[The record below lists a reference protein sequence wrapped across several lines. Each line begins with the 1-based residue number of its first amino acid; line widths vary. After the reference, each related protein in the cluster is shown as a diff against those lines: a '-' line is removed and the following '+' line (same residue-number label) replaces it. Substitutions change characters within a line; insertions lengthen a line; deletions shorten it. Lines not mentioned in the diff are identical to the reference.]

1 MIAKSNDDLRQEVDK
16 IEFLKIYPLL
26 TLFLCQALTSAL
38 LTSLLLLLLH
48 FLLLFVTGIRYAID
62 SILSVGF
69 PSSKTAS
76 LAVYLSHPKV
86 GCRIDKNNT
95 FYILLLLFPLIII
108 NFKLLVS
115 FILEFRTFIYESS
128 LRIHLFFIFS
138 ASDTSLSLFLS
149 FSLSLSHS
157 HLFSF
162 PLLSTSK
169 STGLIQLI
177 PDATSLDGL
186 KKSKSFP
193 GSLRGHFTK
202 VW

>member
-26 TLFLCQALTSAL
+26 TFFLCQALTSTL

-48 FLLLFVTGIRYAID
+48 FLLLLLFVTGIRYAID

-149 FSLSLSHS
+149 FSHSHSLFPTLTYSLSLSS
-157 HLFSF
+157 AL
-162 PLLSTSK
+162 PNLLVSY
-169 STGLIQLI
+169 
-177 PDATSLDGL
+177 SL
-186 KKSKSFP
+186 
-193 GSLRGHFTK
+193 SLTQPALT
-202 VW
+202 V